1 MQVGARAMGCNPVC
15 CFFLENQKAT
25 RKEFASAAILKM
37 VTDIMAEIAQGKK
50 VRQEMMEAIVD
61 LQGRLKGQRVDEV
74 AKMIQIPV
82 DSTSQQV
89 DSRRPESKERR
100 PKSCQD
106 LQHAGHSLSG
116 FYLVRGKAHQGMEIV
131 FCPFNNDTHQ
141 DGNLV
146 FFI

>member
-1 MQVGARAMGCNPVC
+1 MRVGARAMGCNPVC
-15 CFFLENQKAT
+15 CFFFLENQKAT

-61 LQGRLKGQRVDEV
+61 LQGRLKGQQV

-89 DSRRPESKERR
+89 DSRRPEFKERR

-141 DGNLV
+141 DGNFS